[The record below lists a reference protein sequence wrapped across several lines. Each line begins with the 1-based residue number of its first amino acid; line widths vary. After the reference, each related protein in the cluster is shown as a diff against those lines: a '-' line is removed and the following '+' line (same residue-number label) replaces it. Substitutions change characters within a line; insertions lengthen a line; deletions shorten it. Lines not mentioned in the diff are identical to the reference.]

1 MVMLKKVL
9 MGGSAA
15 MVLGGLLVGTGLSS
29 YVRSGWG
36 WVRHTVKDAVPVEM
50 EMARARQMI
59 ADLQPEIARNMQVIA
74 RERVEVARLERD
86 VEKKHEQLSSAK
98 SDMFKLKDDL
108 AAGSPTYVYKGIS
121 FTSQQVRDD
130 LSKRFARYRTQEATT
145 SKLEQMLAARRQCLQ
160 AANDRVDA
168 MLAAKRQL
176 EVEIENLQARLAA
189 VEVAQ
194 TQSDLALDDSVL
206 SNTRRL
212 IDEIGSRIDVEEQML
227 TVNSE
232 YSGAIELEDAL
243 SAESGDILE
252 EIAQHFSGDAETRL
266 AQAQP

>member
-1 MVMLKKVL
+1 MLKKVL

-15 MVLGGLLVGTGLSS
+15 MVLGGLLIGTGLGS

-59 ADLQPEIARNMQVIA
+59 SDLQPEIARNMQVIA
-74 RERVEVARLERD
+74 RERVEVARLEREL
-86 VEKKHEQLSSAK
+86 EKKHEQLTSAK

-108 AAGSPTYVYKGIS
+108 AGGSSNFVYKGVTY
-121 FTSQQVRDD
+121 TSQQVRDD
-130 LSKRFARYRTQEATT
+130 LTKRFARYRTQEATA
-145 SKLEQMLAARRQCLQ
+145 SKLEQMLVARRQCLQ

-176 EVEIENLQARLAA
+176 EVEVENLQARLAA

-206 SNTRRL
+206 SHTRRL
-212 IDEIGSRIDVEEQML
+212 IDEIGSRIDVQEQML
-227 TVNSE
+227 TINSE
-232 YSGAIELEDAL
+232 YSGAIELDD
-243 SAESGDILE
+243 SNGSESGDILE
-252 EIAQHFSGDAETRL
+252 EIAQHFSGDSETRL
-266 AQAQP
+266 AQVQQ